1 MSAQP
6 YRLGRML
13 AGYGMLALAFML
25 MIDPAFAQA
34 VGGASESFR
43 CSGGRASG
51 QLYDSGTKC
60 PTVLA
65 FNNIFSFLICNF
77 EHLSSNLLGNMY
89 CGVVAALTPAFLA
102 VVTLAVTFQGV
113 SFTLGLNPR
122 ATARDL
128 QIFLLKISIITA
140 FATNADYLIGLGY
153 NFFVNGIRDGAL
165 VVLSAI
171 PGGPNGNIKDG
182 TQLYKLLDGFL
193 GKVIT
198 FATDYLGAQA
208 TGDKKDFCKNAIFAV
223 MAIMAVAFPPIFYLG
238 LLILFRIAI
247 TFLRAVFGYIYAI
260 VGIAFLM
267 VLSPFF
273 LSFALFR
280 QTQQLFEKWVGYMVS
295 FALQIVLLFAFL
307 TFILLIDV
315 KHISESLPNIIVYN
329 ENPQETTSFRFPWQ
343 YCTLCDFK
351 IVDKNDKEIT
361 ADKSGRYKSLIGE
374 GKMVCKDNPPKPIG
388 ALQALAPPAK
398 KTTGL
403 TAQQSAE
410 QNRRTSALLTFAGFG
425 LLSLLVLAYVIEE
438 ILALLP
444 SMAQSLASSYGGAS
458 YAPQLGG
465 GFSPY
470 GRSTAS
476 LPFEGLGREMF
487 GEDSVDPSR
496 ASIGSFGRGLAH
508 SGDSVTGTVKGV
520 RDAVSGLIT
529 GRDGKG
535 LGTGERDSSGQRS
548 EGGIGNAFADW
559 LSDPNRIDQ

>member
-1 MSAQP
+1 MSTTP
-6 YRLGRML
+6 TSLKHLLIGS
-13 AGYGMLALAFML
+13 GMLAIGLWL
-25 MIDPAFAQA
+25 MIDPAFAKA

-43 CSGGRASG
+43 CKGGRASG
-51 QLYDSGTKC
+51 QLYDSGGSC

-89 CGVVAALTPAFLA
+89 CGTVAALTPAFLA
-102 VVTLAVTFQGV
+102 MVTLAVTFQGIT
-113 SFTLGLNPR
+113 FTLGLNPR

-128 QIFLLKISIITA
+128 QLFLLKISVITA
-140 FATNADYLIGLGY
+140 FATQADYLIGVGY
-153 NFFVNGIRDGAL
+153 KFLLDGIRNGSL

-171 PGGPNGNIKDG
+171 PGGPSGNITDG
-182 TQLYKLLDGFL
+182 NQLYRQLDAFL
-193 GKVIT
+193 GKLIT
-198 FATDYLGAQA
+198 FATDYLGAHA
-208 TGDKKDFCKNAIFAV
+208 TGDKANFCKNAVFAV

-238 LLILFRIAI
+238 LLILSRIAI

-260 VGIAFLM
+260 VGIAFLL

-280 QTQQLFEKWVGYMVS
+280 QTQSLFDKWVGYMVS

-315 KHISESLPNIIVYN
+315 RHISESLPSIIVYH
-329 ENPQETTSFRFPWQ
+329 ENPQETKSFRLPWE

-351 IVDKNDKEIT
+351 IVDANNQEIT
-361 ADKSGRYKSLIGE
+361 ADSNGHYKSLIGE

-388 ALQALAPPAK
+388 ALQATAPPERPQA
-398 KTTGL
+398 GL
-403 TAQQSAE
+403 SAAQSIE
-410 QNRRTSALLTFAGFG
+410 QNRRTNALLAFAGFG
-425 LLSLLVLAYVIEE
+425 LLSLLVLAYIIEE

-458 YAPQLGG
+458 FAPQISG
-465 GFSPY
+465 GFSPF
-470 GRSTAS
+470 GRSATA
-476 LPFEGLGREMF
+476 LPFEGLSQE
-487 GEDSVDPSR
+487 
-496 ASIGSFGRGLAH
+496 AFGRDGGGIGTFGHGLAR

-529 GRDGKG
+529 GRDGTG
-535 LGTGERDSSGQRS
+535 RGTGPSGS
-548 EGGIGNAFADW
+548 EGGIGNAFANW
-559 LSDPNRIDQ
+559 LSDPNRIDQNQ

>member
-1 MSAQP
+1 MSQHPHAT
-6 YRLGRML
+6 RRML
-13 AGYGMLALAFML
+13 LGYGMLALAFLL

-34 VGGASESFR
+34 VGGANESFR
-43 CSGGRASG
+43 CNGGRASG
-51 QLYDSGTKC
+51 QLYDSGGSC

-89 CGVVAALTPAFLA
+89 CGVVQALTPVFLA

-113 SFTLGLNPR
+113 SFTLGMNPR

-128 QIFLLKISIITA
+128 QLFLLKVSVITA

-171 PGGPNGNIKDG
+171 PGGPNGDITDG
-182 TQLYKLLDGFL
+182 SQLYKRLDGFL

-198 FATDYLGAQA
+198 FATDYLGAHA
-208 TGDKKDFCKNAIFAV
+208 TGDKSNFCKNAIFAV

-280 QTQQLFEKWVGYMVS
+280 QTQQLFEKWIGYMVS
-295 FALQIVLLFAFL
+295 FALQIVLLFSFL

-315 KHISESLPNIIVYN
+315 KHISESLPNIIVYQ

-351 IVDKNDKEIT
+351 IVDKSGQEIT
-361 ADKSGRYKSLIGE
+361 PDKSGSYKSMIGE
-374 GKMVCKDNPPKPIG
+374 GQMVCKDNPPKPISV
-388 ALQALAPPAK
+388 LQASAPPENTARQNK
-398 KTTGL
+398 L
-403 TAQQSAE
+403 T
-410 QNRRTSALLTFAGFG
+410 NALLSFAGFG

-470 GRSTAS
+470 GRSATT
-476 LPFEGLGREMF
+476 LPFERLGQQVF
-487 GEDSVDPSR
+487 GQDSLDPTSDHLGTLAR
-496 ASIGSFGRGLAH
+496 GIGRGPDAV
-508 SGDSVTGTVKGV
+508 SGTVKGIKDSV
-520 RDAVSGLIT
+520 LGLVT
-529 GRDGKG
+529 GRDSAGR
-535 LGTGERDSSGQRS
+535 GTGERGSV
-548 EGGIGNAFADW
+548 GGIGNAFADW